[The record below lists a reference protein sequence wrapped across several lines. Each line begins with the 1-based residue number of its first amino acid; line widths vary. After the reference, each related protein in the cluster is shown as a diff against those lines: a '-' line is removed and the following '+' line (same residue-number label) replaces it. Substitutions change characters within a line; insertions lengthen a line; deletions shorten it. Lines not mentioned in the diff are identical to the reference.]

1 LTFAFGLCKLFLA
14 HGGVVRKAIQL
25 FPTVYRSVQGEPVG
39 VRLRFCAAG
48 AGIVSANGGFW
59 GAGWSNGKMKRQILI
74 VAGIVVLPVFC
85 NCAEAALTFL
95 VDLGTVAGEA
105 GYTLTN
111 WGPIEPTTHP
121 GGWGGI
127 AGDPVSYDKRCRTVW
142 GYVENT
148 KDASITFPSPIVS
161 AIIRHLDGGSDDSF
175 KVEVGGSLWGS
186 YSAVAGVG
194 EFWTLSSFFGTPGT
208 TLTITCTGAAG
219 PYWNPYGQVGIDRIE
234 AEPIPEPG
242 TILLLGLGGL
252 GVVRRRRGNRID
264 S

>member
-1 LTFAFGLCKLFLA
+1 MMRSRITFLVWLSILVAVAAPAEAVLTFF
-14 HGGVVRKAIQL
+14 
-25 FPTVYRSVQGEPVG
+25 
-39 VRLRFCAAG
+39 
-48 AGIVSANGGFW
+48 
-59 GAGWSNGKMKRQILI
+59 
-74 VAGIVVLPVFC
+74 
-85 NCAEAALTFL
+85 
-95 VDLGTVAGEA
+95 VDLGTAAGEA

-127 AGDPVSYDKRCRTVW
+127 AGDPASYDKRCRTVW

-148 KDASITFPSPIVS
+148 KDASITFPTPIVS
-161 AIIRHLDGGSDDSF
+161 ATIRHLDGGSDDSF
-175 KVEVGGSLWGS
+175 KVEVGGNLWGS
-186 YSAVAGVG
+186 YSALADVG
-194 EFWTLSSFFGTPGT
+194 EFWTVNSFFGTPGT

>member
-1 LTFAFGLCKLFLA
+1 MEYGCVFARRVWILSL
-14 HGGVVRKAIQL
+14 H
-25 FPTVYRSVQGEPVG
+25 T
-39 VRLRFCAAG
+39 AA
-48 AGIVSANGGFW
+48 FW
-59 GAGWSNGKMKRQILI
+59 GAGWSKGKMRRQILI

-95 VDLGTVAGEA
+95 VDLGTAAGEA

-127 AGDPVSYDKRCRTVW
+127 AGDPASYDKRCRTVW

-148 KDASITFPSPIVS
+148 KAASITFPTPIVS
-161 AIIRHLDGGSDDSF
+161 ATIRHLDGGSDDSF

-186 YSAVAGVG
+186 YSAVPGVG
-194 EFWTLSSFFGTPGT
+194 EFWTVSSFSGTPGT
-208 TLTITCTGAAG
+208 TLTITCTGPAG

-242 TILLLGLGGL
+242 TILLLALGGFGL
-252 GVVRRRRGNRID
+252 LRNRRSR
-264 S
+264 